1 MRIRLIYIL
10 IVVCT
15 YISSVPAQT
24 IIPFRHVARTFAAY
38 DDIVTEAVVP
48 TCSIAISEDL
58 KAQVTYSIENAVEN
72 KSRVDSIDYSHLRI
86 KGFGINTRIGYPQLP
101 GYTDIIAI
109 KTENPVVRIVSSDY
123 VEYTDFD
130 IFPAQIP
137 ETESDTTSYPFVK
150 DSTVYATNA
159 FYPQNLVEVQDVQK
173 YRGIPQALVRVNP
186 VQYNPVTRT
195 IRCHSNIVYEL
206 DSALTKEEMQAA
218 TMTLSGVATASEDY
232 NTEEAVY
239 TGREKYII
247 VTVNKYK
254 NTLSSFIEDKK
265 LLGYKVAVLSKESW
279 SGSDEVKS
287 VIQAE
292 YDKYD
297 YTTPRFLLIVGGH
310 EDVPAE
316 TKYAW
321 GELGQAGSNNWQ
333 QMEAYP
339 SDYYYSC
346 MDGENDYWPDIA
358 RGRWDINTVS
368 ELSAIIEKV
377 TNYTQQQY
385 TGKIA
390 LCAEFEFLTK
400 GKYWESDDSTME
412 KARFIKT
419 SEEVRDYL
427 LAYQDYQNAERIYYA
442 PQGCTPLRYNVYHYS
457 DDSLFP
463 EELRDSNFNWQG
475 SNINV
480 IDAINGNVD
489 FILYRGHG
497 NVDSWEN
504 NLFSITDISYLT
516 NTQLYPF
523 IFSTTCLT
531 GQFYNMSDNLPTNCF
546 ASSLLN
552 APQKGAC
559 GVIAASEETFSG
571 YNDVFVEGMFN
582 AIFPNPGISPQMA
595 ETYENGYGN
604 SLSYTPYSVF
614 DTTAVYAMGE
624 VMNEG
629 IKKQIQCYGI
639 VYEDNLQK
647 NTLIQNI
654 QRFHLF
660 GDPSLEIYTGPAQN
674 LNNVIIQQINHN
686 VLVNTNGLEDC
697 RISLNPVN
705 PSDSIEFQM
714 VEHLAGTFMFAYSDT
729 DYEVIIQKHNCRPVH
744 IFLSYSKTHD
754 VFLQNQTQ
762 YGNRT
767 YVGRNIYVGK
777 NVTSDYPSGNYTV
790 KSGKKLIL
798 DARDNVTLSGGFTV
812 EKGATLEI
820 K

>member
-1 MRIRLIYIL
+1 MKAR
-10 IVVCT
+10 T
-15 YISSVPAQT
+15 ISSMLVICVSILTIQAQT
-24 IIPFRHVARTFAAY
+24 IIPFRHAVRTLSA
-38 DDIVTEAVVP
+38 DDSIVTEAVVP

-101 GYTDIIAI
+101 GYTDIIAV
-109 KTENPVVRIVSSDY
+109 KTDIPTVRIVSSDY

-137 ETESDTTSYPFVK
+137 EIESDTTSYPFVK

-218 TMTLSGVATASEDY
+218 TMTLSGVVSASEDY

-254 NTLSSFIEDKK
+254 STLSSFIEDKK
-265 LLGYKVAVLSKESW
+265 LLGYKVVVLSKESW

-287 VIQAE
+287 AIQAE

-310 EDVPAE
+310 EDVPAGI
-316 TKYAW
+316 KYRW
-321 GELGQAGSNNWQ
+321 GIAGPLNSGNWQ
-333 QMEAYP
+333 PMEAYP
-339 SDYYYSC
+339 SDHYYSC
-346 MDGENDYWPDIA
+346 MDGESDYWPDLA
-358 RGRWDINTVS
+358 RGRMDVSSTS
-368 ELSAIIEKV
+368 ELSAILNKLSSYNQRQ
-377 TNYTQQQY
+377 TYA
-385 TGKIA
+385 GKA
-390 LCAEFEFLTK
+390 VACAKFEHK
-400 GKYWESDDSTME
+400 GADTTTEGK
-412 KARFIKT
+412 RFIKT
-419 SEEVRDYL
+419 SEEIRDYL
-427 LAYQDYQNAERIYYA
+427 LNEQDYESIERIYYA
-442 PQGCTPLRYNVYHYS
+442 EEGDVPTYYN
-457 DDSLFP
+457 DDAYFTGGLMP
-463 EELRDSNFNWQG
+463 EELRSTTFNW
-475 SNINV
+475 
-480 IDAINGNVD
+480 NGNNEDVINAMNSGQD
-489 FILYRGHG
+489 LILYRGHG
-497 NVDSWEN
+497 DSVYWQSPSFSVSDIPYLN
-504 NLFSITDISYLT
+504 NTEKYPFLFSIT
-516 NTQLYPF
+516 
-523 IFSTTCLT
+523 CKT
-531 GQFYNMSDNLPTNCF
+531 GWFYEFPKQRDVNSL
-546 ASSLLN
+546 ASSLVKV
-552 APQKGAC
+552 PQKGC
-559 GVIAASEETFSG
+559 IGVLAGAHTTYSG
-571 YNDVFVEGMFN
+571 YNDVFTEAMFN
-582 AIFPNPGISPQMA
+582 AMFPTPGIVPVMGTS
-595 ETYENGYGN
+595 YNDN
-604 SLSYTPYSVF
+604 NKHYTPYLRT

-629 IKKQIQCYGI
+629 FKELIQCYDI
-639 VYEDNLQK
+639 VYNDELLK
-647 NTLIQNI
+647 NGHIQTLHL
-654 QRFHLF
+654 FHLF

-705 PSDSIEFQM
+705 PIDSIEFQM
-714 VEHLAGTFMFAYSDT
+714 VDHLTGTFPFAYSNT

-762 YGNRT
+762 YSNET
-767 YVGRNIYVGK
+767 YTGRNIYAGK

-790 KSGKKLIL
+790 KSGKKLVL